1 MYLKKGEKVSYL
13 VSANGALIKVSEG
26 LEGHPQIP
34 TSGYFN
40 VIAQET
46 FEPLFEISETPK
58 HDREVAIDQSVVVY
72 SSNGDVFC
80 KYIGF
85 IN

>member
-1 MYLKKGEKVSYL
+1 MYLQKGQKVDYL
-13 VSANGALIKVSEG
+13 ASANGALIKVSEG
-26 LEGHPQIP
+26 LKGHQQLP

-40 VIAQET
+40 VIAQEV
-46 FEPLFEISETPK
+46 FQPLFEFSERPL

-72 SSNGDVFC
+72 SSNGDVYC
-80 KYIGF
+80 KYLGF